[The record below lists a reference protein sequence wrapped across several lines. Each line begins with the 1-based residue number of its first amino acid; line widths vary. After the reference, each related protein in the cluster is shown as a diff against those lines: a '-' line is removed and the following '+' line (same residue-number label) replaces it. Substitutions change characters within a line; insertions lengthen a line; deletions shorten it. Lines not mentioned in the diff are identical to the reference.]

1 MKAVEYPHQ
10 AFLKKN
16 NIDVEK
22 LPKLIKQRIAGFD
35 EIHEDLPYLVEE
47 DQRVIEETLQRLSFE
62 IEEDLEEEFEGE
74 LENNE
79 IEEELI
85 EVGNEEESMQ
95 DQAEP
100 KEPEGEIGEETET
113 APKPATPEERLKEVF
128 EEGKDILYPS
138 ELKEFGIPIPKER
151 KVTIGNF
158 CLTKGRYKNC
168 YTLTLRREK
177 VKEK

>member
-1 MKAVEYPHQ
+1 MKAAEYPHRV
-10 AFLKKN
+10 FLKKN

-47 DQRVIEETLQRLSFE
+47 DQPVIEETLQRLSFE

-79 IEEELI
+79 IEEELV
-85 EVGNEEESMQ
+85 EVGKEEELLEGQ
-95 DQAEP
+95 EEP
-100 KEPEGEIGEETET
+100 EEPEGEIAEEPE
-113 APKPATPEERLKEVF
+113 PEPEPSTPEERLLEVF
-128 EEGKDILYPS
+128 EGGKDILYPS
-138 ELKEFGIPIPKER
+138 ELKAFGIPIPKER
-151 KVTIGNF
+151 KVTIGSF

-168 YTLTLRREK
+168 YTLTLRKEK